1 MTTDPRTP
9 INEAFDQAEDVDM
22 GDMPDREE
30 FEQQDGAA
38 ETKGPK
44 PADRA
49 HEAALYPLNDIGN
62 GKRFEAYFG
71 DQALRVP
78 RVAWHTWTKTHW
90 ARDDDDLKVR
100 EMAQLVSPEILN
112 EIPHIALEEWEKR
125 AIDALPAARDEVKR
139 LEAIDDLNSEQA
151 AELGKARFAVS
162 RGETAK
168 KALGGRRAD
177 HRRHSKA
184 TGNSGKI
191 DAMLK
196 EAAVNLSERL
206 DSLDADPL
214 AINCATGTVRFTVVD
229 GRDPRTGKDT
239 GASPTVT
246 VRQAPHDRK
255 DLITKCMPVNFDPDA
270 APPEGKKFDAFLR
283 RVQPN
288 EEMRRFIQR
297 WFGLSMSGI
306 PVQKLAFFYGH
317 GANGKSVLVDLICRI
332 MDDYAATAPIEAL
345 TGQSRRGGSD
355 ATPELI
361 PLIGARA
368 VRSSEPEQGERFK
381 EGMIKSLTSGEPIPV
396 RALHSDFVFIKTFFK
411 LTISGN
417 HKPEIR
423 GTDDGI
429 WRRVLLV
436 PFDVQIP
443 EAERDPN
450 LGEALWAERDAVF
463 AWMVEG
469 LRDYLEGGLQVP
481 AQVTDATDG
490 YRKDSDPVGAFLAE
504 CTVMDGGDDF
514 ILSKDLIEA
523 FNFWLEENGETRWG
537 GRTVSL
543 RLKDKAGRWRHPAT
557 GKAMVPGKQK
567 ATGYRGVRLTDTFNA
582 VFSARH
588 DGGHGYG
595 ERPRSEEDW

>member
-1 MTTDPRTP
+1 MSDPRTP

-22 GDMPDREE
+22 GETPIPEREQANPE
-30 FEQQDGAA
+30 EDDG
-38 ETKGPK
+38 KPR

-49 HEAALYPLNDIGN
+49 AEAALFPLNDIGN

-71 DQALRVP
+71 GQAMRVP
-78 RVAWHTWTKTHW
+78 RVAWHTWAKTHW
-90 ARDDDDLKVR
+90 ARDEDDLKVR
-100 EMAQLVSPEILN
+100 EMAQLVSPQILL
-112 EIPHIALEEWEKR
+112 EIPHLALEKWEKR
-125 AIDALPAARDEVKR
+125 AIDALPMAREDVKR
-139 LEAIDDLNSEQA
+139 LEAIGDPSAEQE
-151 AELGKARFAVS
+151 AELGKARSAVY
-162 RGETAK
+162 RGEAAQ
-168 KALGGRRAD
+168 KALGGRKAD

-184 TGNSGKI
+184 SGNSGKI

-196 EAAVNLSERL
+196 EAAVNLSKRL

-214 AINCATGTVRFTVVD
+214 AINCASGTVRFTVID
-229 GRDPRTGKDT
+229 GIDAKDGSDT
-239 GASPTVT
+239 GASPTVK
-246 VRQAPHDRK
+246 VRQDPHEMK
-255 DLITKCMPVNFDPDA
+255 DLITKCMPVNFDPDT
-270 APPEGKKFDAFLR
+270 PPPAGKKFDAFLR

-450 LGEALWAERDAVF
+450 LGEALWGERDAVF

-481 AQVTDATDG
+481 DQVTDATDG
-490 YRKDSDPVGAFLAE
+490 YRKDSDPVGAFLGE

-514 ILSKDLIEA
+514 ILSKELIEA

-557 GKAMVPGKQK
+557 GKAMVPGKKK
-567 ATGYRGVRLTDTFNA
+567 ATGYRGVRLTDTFKA
-582 VFSARH
+582 VFDARH
-588 DGGHGYG
+588 DSGQGYG
-595 ERPRSEEDW
+595 ARPGSEADW

>member
-1 MTTDPRTP
+1 MSDPRTP
-9 INEAFDQAEDVDM
+9 IREAFDQAEDVDM
-22 GDMPDREE
+22 GETPQGSEE
-30 FEQQDGAA
+30 PSDNGGTGKKRPE
-38 ETKGPK
+38 
-44 PADRA
+44 PAPRSE
-49 HEAALYPLNDIGN
+49 EAAHYPLNDIGN
-62 GKRFEAYFG
+62 GMRFETYFG

-78 RVAWHTWTKTHW
+78 RVAWHTWNGTHW
-90 ARDDDDLKVR
+90 ARDDDELKVR
-100 EMAQLVSPEILN
+100 EMAQLVSPQILQ
-112 EIPHIALEEWEKR
+112 ELPHIALEDWEKR
-125 AIDALPAARDEVKR
+125 AIDGLPVARAEAKR
-139 LEAIDDLNSEQA
+139 LGDLAERTHEEEE
-151 AELGKARFAVS
+151 ELGRARASVS
-162 RGETAK
+162 RGEAAK
-168 KALGGRRAD
+168 KALGGRKAE
-177 HRRHSKA
+177 HRRWSKT

-196 EAAVNLSERL
+196 EAGVNLSRPLE
-206 DSLDADPL
+206 SLDADPL
-214 AINCATGTVRFTVVD
+214 AVNCLSGTVRFMVTAGD
-229 GRDPRTGKDT
+229 DQ
-239 GASPTVT
+239 GASPTVE
-246 VRQAPHDRK
+246 VKQSPHERE
-255 DLITKCMPVNFDPDA
+255 DLLTKCMPVTFDPDG
-270 APPEGKKFDAFLR
+270 PPPKAKEFDKFLR
-283 RVQPN
+283 RAQPN

-332 MDDYAATAPIEAL
+332 MDSYAATAPIEAL

-450 LGEALWAERDAVF
+450 LGETLWGERDAVF

-469 LRDYLEGGLQVP
+469 LQDYLEGGLQVP
-481 AQVTDATDG
+481 AQVTEATDG
-490 YRKDSDPVGAFLAE
+490 YRKDSDPVGAFLGE

-567 ATGYRGVRLTDTFNA
+567 ATGYRGVRLTDTFSDRFERRN
-582 VFSARH
+582 
-588 DGGHGYG
+588 DGHGYG
-595 ERPRSEEDW
+595 TRPGSEADW